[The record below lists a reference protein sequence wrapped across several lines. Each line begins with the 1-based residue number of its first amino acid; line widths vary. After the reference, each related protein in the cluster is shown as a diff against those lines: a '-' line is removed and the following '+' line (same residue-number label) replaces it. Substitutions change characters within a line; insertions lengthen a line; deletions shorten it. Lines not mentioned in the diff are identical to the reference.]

1 MGLGLGFGVWG
12 FGFRLWGL
20 GFQRRMA
27 CECCCVL
34 QAKAKQALIH
44 LDAAW
49 DEYIQQ
55 AETRRRKLKD
65 DIMTAVKVCMYVL

>member
-1 MGLGLGFGVWG
+1 
-12 FGFRLWGL
+12 
-20 GFQRRMA
+20 MA